1 MVCDNATAEI
11 LQLSNRHGAASAR
24 LRPGKQR
31 NQRHDTRREQ
41 SVRCYQVCSVLQL
54 IIRWLLNALMPLHSG
69 ESGAGKTE
77 ETKLT
82 LQFLAE
88 VARNDDISGSRPE
101 QLLLQ
106 SSPIMEAMGNA
117 KTVRNNNSSRFVGST
132 NGTCCA
138 LQ

>member
-1 MVCDNATAEI
+1 MMG
-11 LQLSNRHGAASAR
+11 LS
-24 LRPGKQR
+24 
-31 NQRHDTRREQ
+31 
-41 SVRCYQVCSVLQL
+41 
-54 IIRWLLNALMPLHSG
+54 MHSG

-88 VARNDDISGSRPE
+88 VARDETLSGKRPE

-117 KTVRNNNSSRFVGST
+117 KTVRNNNSSRFVSWQGAASLLSVLTEWVHVRVGQVYGNLVRQQVQDYGRSDDKVFAGEGLTDLFRLPYTPQHTCQST
-132 NGTCCA
+132 
-138 LQ
+138 